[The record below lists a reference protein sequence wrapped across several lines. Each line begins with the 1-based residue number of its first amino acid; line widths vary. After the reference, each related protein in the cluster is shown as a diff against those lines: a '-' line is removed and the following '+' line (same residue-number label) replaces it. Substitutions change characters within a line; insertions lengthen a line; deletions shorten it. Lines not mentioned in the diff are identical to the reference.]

1 MWRREV
7 PGEPTALRPA
17 ATAAAA
23 EAVRCGVAADR
34 EPWLALAIHEAL
46 ANACEHGHL
55 GAVDAHLRVEVA
67 VEDADAVAVRV
78 ADLALGGAWVPA
90 GSRDGGGAPGAVGAE
105 ERGRGLVLIQ
115 ALADAL
121 VVRSGDEGTELTLRF
136 HRSRTAA
143 GDR

>member
-1 MWRREV
+1 VWRREV

-46 ANACEHGHL
+46 ANAREHGHL
-55 GAVDAHLRVEVA
+55 GAVDVHLRVEVA
-67 VEDADAVAVRV
+67 VEATDAVAVRV
-78 ADLALGGAWVPA
+78 ADLALGGAWAPD
-90 GSRDGGGAPGAVGAE
+90 GSRDDGGGPGAIGAG
-105 ERGRGLVLIQ
+105 ERGRGLVLIR
-115 ALADAL
+115 ALADGLA
-121 VVRSGDEGTELTLRF
+121 VSSGDEGTELTLRF
-136 HRSRTAA
+136 HRSRPAG